1 MVKVMYLQFNKLM
14 GNLFTTQVFCDWSWE
29 ILTCLRLHQLDQ
41 PEPWVHA
48 VIASPAL
55 MLKDIPDPTNSAI
68 TQGYVSG

>member
-1 MVKVMYLQFNKLM
+1 MYLQCNKLM
-14 GNLFTTQVFCDWSWE
+14 GNLFTLQVFCDWSWE

-68 TQGYVSG
+68 AQGCVSG